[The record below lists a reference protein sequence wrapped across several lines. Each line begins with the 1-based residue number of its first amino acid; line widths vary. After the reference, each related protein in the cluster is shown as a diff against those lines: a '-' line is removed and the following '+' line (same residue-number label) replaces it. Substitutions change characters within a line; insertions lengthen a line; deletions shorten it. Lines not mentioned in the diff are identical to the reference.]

1 MNNLIYVA
9 GKLEANNYSEFV
21 WNIGDMLKAGI
32 KLVEKGYA
40 PFVPCS
46 TILMGIVAGNW
57 DYEDYFSIVSPFIK
71 VCDSFLFLCESPG
84 ADREWIEAT
93 GLKKAIYY
101 LVDEVPDISGRS
113 KG

>member
-1 MNNLIYVA
+1 MIYVA

-21 WNIGDMLKAGI
+21 WNIGNMLKASI

-57 DYEDYFSIVSPFIK
+57 NYENYFSTVSSFIK
-71 VCDSFLFLCESPG
+71 VCDSFLFLSESPG
-84 ADREWIEAT
+84 ANREWVEAT
-93 GLKKAIYY
+93 ELKKAIYY
-101 LVDEVPDISGRS
+101 LVDEVPDISERL

>member
-9 GKLEANNYSEFV
+9 GKLEANNSSEFV
-21 WNIGDMLKAGI
+21 RNISDMLKASI

-57 DYEDYFSIVSPFIK
+57 NYENYFSIVSPFIK
-71 VCDSFLFLCESPG
+71 VCDSFLFLSESPG
-84 ADREWIEAT
+84 ANREWVEAVE
-93 GLKKAIYY
+93 LKKAIYY
-101 LVDEVPDISGRS
+101 LVDEVPDISERS

>member
-9 GKLEANNYSEFV
+9 GKLEANNYSESV
-21 WNIGDMLKAGI
+21 RNISNMLKASI

-57 DYEDYFSIVSPFIK
+57 NYENYFSIVSPFIK
-71 VCDSFLFLCESPG
+71 VCDSFLFLSESPG
-84 ADREWIEAT
+84 ANREWIEAT

-101 LVDEVPDISGRS
+101 LVDEVPDISERL